1 MSAPSVAGPEIP
13 PEQPEQDVPSE
24 MGMLLPL
31 DVWSYS
37 SVMVQV
43 VPAQNETW
51 GAESTTPPS
60 DSSPMLRWVSSE
72 ARWIWYSGPS

>member
-1 MSAPSVAGPEIP
+1 MSEPFGPGPEIP
-13 PEQPEQDVPSE
+13 LEQPEQDVPGE

-31 DVWSYS
+31 EVWSYS

-43 VPAQNETW
+43 VPAQNETC
-51 GAESTTPPS
+51 GAELTTPPA
-60 DSSPMLRWVSSE
+60 DSRPMLRWLPSE